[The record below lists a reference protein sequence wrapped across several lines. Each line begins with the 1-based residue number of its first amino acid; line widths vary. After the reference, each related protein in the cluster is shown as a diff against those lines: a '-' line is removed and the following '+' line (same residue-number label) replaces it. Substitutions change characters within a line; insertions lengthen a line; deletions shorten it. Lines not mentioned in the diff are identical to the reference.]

1 MGDGILDGLVVVVP
15 EAKEEKPP
23 IIEDAEQ
30 VEAEVYEEPQPQ
42 TVQQTVNHPFVFN
55 FTQHGDN
62 NTQIGHIEH
71 YHADKKE
78 D

>member
-23 IIEDAEQ
+23 IIEDAEP